1 MDLLQVINIKNSFQ
15 ILILKA
21 KEKAKSKPQLKNLEV
36 LSDVLLLLNLF
47 QGKLEEVQKEL
58 RETKLNNARKHLK
71 IETLK
76 VEVNKL
82 NTRIKQQNKELKTLL
97 K

>member
-21 KEKAKSKPQLKNLEV
+21 KEKAKSKAQLQNLEV

-58 RETKLNNARKHLK
+58 RETKLNNARKHLE

-82 NTRIKQQNKELKTLL
+82 NTRIKQQNKELKILL

>member
-1 MDLLQVINIKNSFQ
+1 MNLLEIINIKNSFQ

-21 KEKAKSKPQLKNLEV
+21 KEKAKSKPQLQNLEV
-36 LSDVLLLLNLF
+36 LTNTLELLHLMHKENDNLKA
-47 QGKLEEVQKEL
+47 KLRKVEL
-58 RETKLNNARKHLK
+58 DNAKKHLD
-71 IETLK
+71 IELQQA
-76 VEVNKL
+76 EVNKL

>member
-21 KEKAKSKPQLKNLEV
+21 KEKAKSKPQLQNLEV
-36 LSDVLLLLNLF
+36 LSNVLLLLNLF

-58 RETKLNNARKHLK
+58 RETKLNNARKHLE

-82 NTRIKQQNKELKTLL
+82 NSRIKQQNKELKTLL

>member
-1 MDLLQVINIKNSFQ
+1 MNLLEIIKRKNSFQ

-21 KEKAKSKPQLKNLEV
+21 KEKAKSKAQLQNLEV
-36 LSDVLLLLNLF
+36 LKNILEVLQLF
-47 QGKLEEVQKEL
+47 HKENDALKAKLRSIEL
-58 RETKLNNARKHLK
+58 DNAKKDLINK
-71 IETLK
+71 IQQTEID
-76 VEVNKL
+76 KL

>member
-21 KEKAKSKPQLKNLEV
+21 KEKAKSKAQLQNLEV

-58 RETKLNNARKHLK
+58 RETKLNNARKHLE

>member
-1 MDLLQVINIKNSFQ
+1 MDLLQVINIKNSFT

-47 QGKLEEVQKEL
+47 QDKLEEVQKEL
-58 RETKLNNARKHLK
+58 RETKLNNARKHLE

>member
-1 MDLLQVINIKNSFQ
+1 MNLLEIIKRKNSFQ

-21 KEKAKSKPQLKNLEV
+21 KEKAKSKAQLKNLEV
-36 LSDVLLLLNLF
+36 LKNILEVLQLF
-47 QGKLEEVQKEL
+47 HKENDALKAKLRSIEL
-58 RETKLNNARKHLK
+58 DNAKKDLINK
-71 IETLK
+71 IQQTEID
-76 VEVNKL
+76 KL

>member
-1 MDLLQVINIKNSFQ
+1 MNLLEIINIKNSFQ

-21 KEKAKSKPQLKNLEV
+21 KEKAKSKGQLQNLEV
-36 LSDVLLLLNLF
+36 LTNTLELLHLMHKENDNLKA
-47 QGKLEEVQKEL
+47 KLRKVEL
-58 RETKLNNARKHLK
+58 DNAKKHLD
-71 IETLK
+71 IELQQA
-76 VEVNKL
+76 EVNKL